1 MRAWNG
7 WYHVSGSTYGTWI
20 PGEPRGWRTRWH
32 REHVEGDHRNPPPPG
47 KYEQRHR
54 SARRRTKE
62 PPVYLD
68 HGQRKVAVEAI
79 VEKLTE
85 IGIEVLVA
93 STDSMH
99 YHVLGR
105 FTDDEVRGPTGRAKK
120 HASFALRAWGLP
132 GTVWAKKCHA
142 LPIADR
148 SHQVNVFH
156 YIRDH
161 VNEGAWVWTFREG
174 LIPPKAHG

>member
-132 GTVWAKKCHA
+132 GTVSAKKCHA

-161 VNEGAWVWTFREG
+161 VNEGVWVWTFREG